1 MNGKGE
7 LIWRLV
13 LLCFLGTAAQPSLAG
28 VGLMRYRSSTK
39 WMRAQQPWGN
49 SEDPSWPQWRYYSL
63 AINDLDCAPCFQVAA
78 LRTPGRAHFFMY
90 TLVIVVFTTQFGAG
104 TIERASAMNISSVP
118 GFQTLALCESA
129 ASNVG
134 FASLKVA
141 GVKSTTLCVQTKK

>member
-1 MNGKGE
+1 
-7 LIWRLV
+7 
-13 LLCFLGTAAQPSLAG
+13 
-28 VGLMRYRSSTK
+28 
-39 WMRAQQPWGN
+39 
-49 SEDPSWPQWRYYSL
+49 
-63 AINDLDCAPCFQVAA
+63 
-78 LRTPGRAHFFMY
+78 MY